1 MLVFTGRVRTVMALA
16 RTWINMWTASLLI
29 RSHPTQPQLH
39 INSVQWLVLVKVI
52 TVAELWR
59 HGRPVSSV
67 RNSGHV
73 RVIVFKQDGHR
84 MLRSSTCDHR
94 MLRSSTCGQRMD
106 VAVQRGSPVRKPTQ
120 PKAAMSCGRYK
131 PGQAC
136 FHAVKYLR
144 HYISVKSVCLITTMP
159 KPQC

>member
-1 MLVFTGRVRTVMALA
+1 MLVFTGRVRTVMMAIA

-29 RSHPTQPQLH
+29 RSHPTQQQQVH
-39 INSVQWLVLVKVI
+39 NNSVQWLVFTESYSSRRVVKG
-52 TVAELWR
+52 
-59 HGRPVSSV
+59 HGRPVNSV

-73 RVIVFKQDGHR
+73 WVIVFKQDGY
-84 MLRSSTCDHR
+84 R

-136 FHAVKYLR
+136 FNTVKYLR
-144 HYISVKSVCLITTMP
+144 HYISVKSVCLITTMS